1 MKKIQYKYV
10 TINSNDNSNLKS
22 KLIWTKN
29 NGTKFIY
36 IYSKIK
42 LNSKVILKYPF
53 FIIKKRKI
61 LTVPT
66 LYIHFLALEWKS
78 AICDGYEICSVVSV
92 A

>member
-1 MKKIQYKYV
+1 MIILTSNQNWYDRKIIV
-10 TINSNDNSNLKS
+10 LNL
-22 KLIWTKN
+22 
-29 NGTKFIY
+29 Y

-42 LNSKVILKYPF
+42 LNSKIILKYSF